1 MASFVPKL
9 CDRDHNMATTHERRD
24 LLLARM
30 AQNQENPGER
40 IAKTIARAGLCSR
53 RDAEGWISAGRV
65 AVNGKV
71 LDSPAFNVQPG
82 DRITVDG
89 EPLVQRERTRLFFF
103 HKPRGTVTTAH
114 DPEGRTTVFDILPEG
129 LPRVVTVGRLDINTE
144 GLLLLTND
152 GGLARALELP
162 STGWLRRYRVRAHGH
177 TDQAKLDELSAGVT
191 IDGVH
196 YRGIEAR
203 LDREQ
208 GANTWLT
215 IGLREGKNREVKKV
229 LEHIGLDVNR
239 LIRIS
244 FGPFQLGDLEEG
256 AVEEVKTRILKDQLG
271 DKIAELAN
279 ADFDAPLHGERDE
292 RPARGDRDSEEPRR
306 AERPARKARRDLE
319 PAEPPR
325 ESPKP
330 GKRRHVSASREMA
343 KARNKGDRKRIER
356 AETADRRGR
365 SVPVERVIPVR
376 KQRPASSGDEP
387 VRRSARNA
395 RNFAAL
401 GRDATGARMEPR
413 AANPRDRRDSRPEGR
428 TASGKFR
435 RAERDF
441 AKPDR
446 RPASFED
453 IAIPERTP
461 WGAPQNDERSQSG
474 KRDPRERGERK
485 FSGPSAAGKSFRDRK
500 DGPHSHGD
508 SRGEG
513 RPRGTGGGAAKFRSD
528 ASRFDRP
535 RGDAP
540 AYRKRPDRRDDDNR
554 GARGGETERPRSAR
568 PQAGQSGAS
577 RDWGTPGGSNRERTG
592 GADGSRNGSGAGRP
606 PRNGKSHGKPQGKSH
621 GKPFGRP
628 SGKPTGKR
636 PPNRKHD

>member
-1 MASFVPKL
+1 VT
-9 CDRDHNMATTHERRD
+9 ATIIWPLPMSAATCY
-24 LLLARM
+24 LARM
-30 AQNQENPGER
+30 AQNQEHPGER

-239 LIRIS
+239 LIRVS

-256 AVEEVKTRILKDQLG
+256 AVDEVKTRILKDQLG

-279 ADFDAPLHGERDE
+279 ADFEAPLHGERDE
-292 RPARGDRDSEEPRR
+292 RPARREREDGPVRR
-306 AERPARKARRDLE
+306 AERPARRTRSEQE

-343 KARNKGDRKRIER
+343 RARNSSGDRKRIER

-365 SVPVERVIPVR
+365 AVPVERVIPVR
-376 KQRPASSGDEP
+376 KPRPASSGDEP

-401 GRDATGARMEPR
+401 ERDTAGAGAAPR
-413 AANPRDRRDSRPEGR
+413 AANPRDRRDARPEGR
-428 TASGKFR
+428 SSDGKFR

-441 AKPDR
+441 TKPDR
-446 RPASFED
+446 RAASFED
-453 IAIPERTP
+453 IAVPERTP
-461 WGAPQNDERSQSG
+461 WGAPQGSDEQGGAGG
-474 KRDPRERGERK
+474 KRELRDRGERK
-485 FSGPSAAGKSFRDRK
+485 FSGRSAAGKTFRDRK
-500 DGPHSHGD
+500 DGPRSNGG
-508 SRGEG
+508 SRGED
-513 RPRGTGGGAAKFRSD
+513 RPRGTGGGAAKFRSN

-535 RGDAP
+535 DGETP
-540 AYRKRPDRRDDDNR
+540 AYRKRPDRRDDDKR
-554 GARGGETERPRSAR
+554 GARGGEGERPRGAK
-568 PQAGQSGAS
+568 PQSGRGAS
-577 RDWGTPGGSNRERTG
+577 GRDWGAPGGGNRERIG
-592 GADGSRNGSGAGRP
+592 GPGAGRNGSGASRP
-606 PRNGKSHGKPQGKSH
+606 PRAGNSHGKPPSKSQGKSQ

-628 SGKPTGKR
+628 PGKTSGKR
-636 PPNRKHD
+636 PPSRKHD